1 VDQYRYRN
9 AYPTGSCSLSV
20 RAERLGHGKWSAW
33 GERLPSDTRELE
45 RGWLVEESR
54 AAASATSS
62 KRVKRTKTTAPA
74 RNSAPKG

>member
-1 VDQYRYRN
+1 MGQYRYRN
-9 AYPTGSCSLSV
+9 AYPTGSCSLS
-20 RAERLGHGKWSAW
+20 WSAW

-62 KRVKRTKTTAPA
+62 KRVKRTKTTATA
-74 RNSAPKG
+74 RNSASKG